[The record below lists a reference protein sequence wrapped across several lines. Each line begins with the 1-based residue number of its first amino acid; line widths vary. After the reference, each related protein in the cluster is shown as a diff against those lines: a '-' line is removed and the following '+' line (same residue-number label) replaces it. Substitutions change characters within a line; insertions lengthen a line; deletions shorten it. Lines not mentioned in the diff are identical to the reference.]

1 MSTHTRL
8 YDTWSEAMTVTQRL
22 RAANIDE
29 DDISV
34 LSPQSEENDIKEGS
48 EGALTGTGVGAALG
62 GGAGA
67 LAGIGLLSIPGLG
80 PVVASGWL
88 VATLAGLAS
97 GAVVGGVAGGI
108 VDALTNTG
116 MTAEEARV
124 YAEAIRRG
132 GTVITVRADDSQDEL
147 VKRILDESTSVDIL
161 ERERLYR
168 DEGWGTDVDP
178 LVGPGPG
185 GTPPPPR
192 F

>member
-8 YDTWSEAMTVTQRL
+8 YDTWSEALAVTERL
-22 RAANIDE
+22 RGANIDD

-34 LSPQSEENDIKEGS
+34 ISPQNDENDVRNGT
-48 EGALTGTGVGAALG
+48 EGAVTGTGIGAALG

-67 LAGIGLLSIPGLG
+67 LAGAGLLAIPGLG

-108 VDALTNTG
+108 VDALTNSG

-132 GTVITVRADDSQDEL
+132 STVVTVRVDDSQDEL
-147 VKRILDESTSVDIL
+147 VRRLLDESGFVDIG

-168 DEGWGTDVDP
+168 SEGWNDDVDP

-185 GTPPPPR
+185 GLPPR

>member
-8 YDTWSEAMTVTQRL
+8 YDTWSETMAVTQRL
-22 RAANIDE
+22 RDALIAE

-34 LSPQSEENDIKEGS
+34 ISPQSKDNDLKDGS
-48 EGALTGTGVGAALG
+48 EGAVAGAGIGAALG

-67 LAGIGLLSIPGLG
+67 LAGVGLLAIPGLG

-116 MTAEEARV
+116 MTAEEASV

-132 GTVITVRADDSQDEL
+132 STVVTVRADDSQDAL
-147 VKRILDESTSVDIL
+147 VERLLDESGSIDIV
-161 ERERLYR
+161 ERERFYR
-168 DEGWGTDVDP
+168 TDGWRNDVDP

-185 GTPPPPR
+185 GPPPLL
-192 F
+192 

>member
-22 RAANIDE
+22 RAANID
-29 DDISV
+29 DDDVSV
-34 LSPQSEENDIKEGS
+34 ISPQSDENELRDGT
-48 EGALTGTGVGAALG
+48 EGAMTGTGIGAALG
-62 GGAGA
+62 GSAGA
-67 LAGIGLLSIPGLG
+67 LAGAGLLSIPGLG

-108 VDALTNTG
+108 VDALANSG
-116 MTAEEARV
+116 MTAEEARI

-147 VKRILDESTSVDIL
+147 VKRILDDSTSVDIL

-168 DEGWGTDVDP
+168 EEGWNDVDP

>member
-8 YDTWSEAMTVTQRL
+8 YDTWSEALAVTERL
-22 RAANIDE
+22 SAAHIDE

-34 LSPQSEENDIKEGS
+34 ISPQSDEDNVKGGT
-48 EGALTGTGVGAALG
+48 EGAVAGTGIGAALG

-67 LAGIGLLSIPGLG
+67 LAGAGLLAIPGLG

-108 VDALTNTG
+108 IDALTNTG

-132 GTVITVRADDSQDEL
+132 STVVTVRVDDSEDEL
-147 VKRILDESTSVDIL
+147 VRRLLDESGPVDIG
-161 ERERLYR
+161 ERGRLYR
-168 DEGWGTDVDP
+168 TDGWNGDIDP
-178 LVGPGPG
+178 MG
-185 GTPPPPR
+185 GAGGLPPR